1 LIAVNNKPTNEKGI
15 TMFFK
20 NIFVFAFTRPFT
32 TTNDEL
38 IDALTEHTFMPLG
51 STEMNR
57 MGWSNSLGKGSAIT
71 TESSGNILFCARK
84 EEKILPAPVIKEMID
99 ERVDLLESEQ
109 SRTAT
114 KKEREQFKEDIIF
127 ELFPRAFSRIVDTHA
142 YINTQE
148 NIIVVNTASRGKA
161 EDVLALLRKTL
172 GTLPVTS
179 ISPEKAPDEEMTGW
193 VNGTAEGQQVFV
205 ECNFKIGMEAHFN
218 SLGDDSAT
226 AVVKNQDL
234 TSDEVK
240 AHLDADQYVTKL
252 SLEFDDAMSF
262 MLHDDLSIKRIKF
275 FGVIIEQNDD
285 IDDDDLQ
292 GKLTADFT
300 LMAGELN
307 RMIHNLH
314 AEFNVKATDY
324 LEG

>member
-1 LIAVNNKPTNEKGI
+1 
-15 TMFFK
+15 MFFK

-32 TTNDEL
+32 TTNEEL

-71 TESSGNILFCARK
+71 TESNGNILFCARK
-84 EEKILPAPVIKEMID
+84 EEKILPAPVIKDLVD
-99 ERVDLLESEQ
+99 ERIDTLEADQ
-109 SRTAT
+109 ARTAT
-114 KKEREQFKEDIIF
+114 KKEREQIKEDVMF
-127 ELFPRAFSRIVDTHA
+127 ELLPRAFSRTVDTHA
-142 YINTQE
+142 YINTKE

-179 ISPEKAPDEEMTGW
+179 ISPEKAPDEVMSEW
-193 VNGTAEGQQVFV
+193 LVSNCEHEQAFINGSFAFGGEAELCG
-205 ECNFKIGMEAHFN
+205 
-218 SLGDDSAT
+218 LGDGA
-226 AVVKNQDL
+226 AIAKVKNEDL
-234 TSDEVK
+234 AGSEVT
-240 AHLDADQYVTKL
+240 AHLNADKIVTKL
-252 SLEFDDAMSF
+252 ELEHQGAVTF

-275 FGVIIEQNDD
+275 FDVIVEQNDD
-285 IDDDDLQ
+285 INSDDLNA
-292 GKLTADFT
+292 KIYADFT

-307 RMIHNLH
+307 RMISSLH

-324 LEG
+324 LEA

>member
-1 LIAVNNKPTNEKGI
+1 
-15 TMFFK
+15 MFFK

-32 TTNDEL
+32 TTNEEL

-84 EEKILPAPVIKEMID
+84 EEKILPAPYVKECVD
-99 ERVDLLESEQ
+99 EQIEALESEQ

-114 KKEREQFKEDIIF
+114 KKEREQFKEDVIF
-127 ELFPRAFSRIVDTHA
+127 NMLPRAFSRTVDTHA
-142 YINTQE
+142 YINTKE
-148 NIIVVNTASRGKA
+148 NIIVVNTSSRVKA

-179 ISPEKAPDEEMTGW
+179 ISPEQSSDELMTEW
-193 VNGTAEGQQVFV
+193 VNSATTPNAFNGEL
-205 ECNFKIGMEAHFN
+205 FKAGSEVYLS
-218 SLGDDSAT
+218 SLGDCSE
-226 AVVKNQDL
+226 VVSIKNMDL
-234 TSDEVK
+234 NCDEFRF
-240 AHLDADQYVTKL
+240 HL
-252 SLEFDDAMSF
+252 ENDDAMSF

-275 FGVIIEQNDD
+275 ADVIQEQNDD
-285 IDDDDLQ
+285 IDKEDVQ

-307 RMIHNLH
+307 RMINDLH

-324 LEG
+324 LED

>member
-1 LIAVNNKPTNEKGI
+1 MAVTKYNQQKGI

-32 TTNDEL
+32 TTNEEL
-38 IDALTEHTFMPLG
+38 IGALAEHTFMPLG
-51 STEMNR
+51 SAEMNR

-71 TESSGNILFCARK
+71 TESNGNILFCARK

-99 ERVDLLESEQ
+99 ERVELLESEQ

-127 ELFPRAFSRIVDTHA
+127 ELLPRAFSRIVDTHA

-179 ISPEKAPDEEMTGW
+179 ISPEKAPDELMTEW
-193 VNGTAEGQQVFV
+193 LTYDGTHFNSLGD
-205 ECNFKIGMEAHFN
+205 NFMVGMEAHFN
-218 SLGDDSAT
+218 SLGDHSAS

-234 TSDEVK
+234 SSDEVR

-252 SLEFDDAMSF
+252 ALEFDDEMSF

-275 FGVIIEQNDD
+275 FDVIIEQNDD
-285 IDDDDLQ
+285 IDSDDLQ

-307 RMIHNLH
+307 RMIHNLYC
-314 AEFNVKATDY
+314 EFNVNTNDY
-324 LEG
+324 LEA